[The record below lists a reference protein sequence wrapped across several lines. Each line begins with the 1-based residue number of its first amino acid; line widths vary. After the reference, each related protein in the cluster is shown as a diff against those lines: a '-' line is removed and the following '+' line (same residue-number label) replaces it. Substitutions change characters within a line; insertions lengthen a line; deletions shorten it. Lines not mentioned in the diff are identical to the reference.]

1 MPFSNAELLCLSF
14 FWWLAL
20 YFLLL
25 LLQFNNCKI
34 DYICRFYIVI
44 YFAVI
49 DWFYNQYFFLNRNL
63 VLIYRLDLYK
73 PWWYEFWLSRKFQI
87 SMAWFSFKYF
97 FFQNSIISFSSFVI
111 WTTKTNPQFLQRL
124 FCLFMFWV
132 FLQGKRFRLASQYT
146 QKCQHHSL

>member
-87 SMAWFSFKYF
+87 SMAWFSFEYF
-97 FFQNSIISFSSFVI
+97 FFQNPIISFSSFEQPKRI
-111 WTTKTNPQFLQRL
+111 PN
-124 FCLFMFWV
+124 FCNDFFVYL
-132 FLQGKRFRLASQYT
+132 RFEYFYKVNALD
-146 QKCQHHSL
+146 